1 MNDFSAGD
9 SAWLTRLARNDKDL
23 VFPTLANALLILRH
37 ELPLRDMLAFNTF
50 TAQHLITRAAPAID
64 DDGAH
69 LPGPYPRPWQGEDVS
84 LVQAFLQRA
93 FDGRFSRATTEEA
106 MAATAALNRFHP
118 VTHWLDGLEWDRWPR
133 LDTWLSIAFGVEGS
147 EYHTAVGSKFLM
159 AAVRRVRRPGCKFD
173 HMPVFEGP
181 QGLGKSRAM
190 RALFGADWFSD
201 DIPADL
207 ADKDAAMALRGIW
220 GLEFA
225 EIEHLIR
232 VEIETLKAFL
242 SRQVDRYRPPYG
254 KFFVDWPRQGVMFG
268 TTNADDYLRDT
279 SGNRRIWPVKC
290 VTADMRWIEANRGQL
305 WAEAAH
311 REAGE
316 EEIWLD
322 DDVVREDAADVQAER
337 MADDLWLPAVEEW
350 LQHKEKVHASDVLSG
365 AVGLERSRQ
374 GKREEM
380 RVGGLLRAL
389 GWDRRTIREP
399 GGKPRKAWVL
409 PSRFDPP
416 LPEKG

>member
-1 MNDFSAGD
+1 MNDYTAGT
-9 SAWLTRLARNDKDL
+9 SAWMAGVARNDRGATM
-23 VFPTLANALLILRH
+23 PSLANALLVLRH
-37 ELPLRDMLAFNTF
+37 DIPILGMLAWNSF
-50 TAQHLITRAAPAID
+50 TAQHLIMHAAPAID
-64 DDGAH
+64 AEGRSLA
-69 LPGPYPRPWQGEDVS
+69 GPYPRPWAGEDVA
-84 LVQAFLQRA
+84 LVQAYLQRNW
-93 FDGRFSRATTEEA
+93 DPRFNRATTEEA

-133 LDTWLSIAFGVEGS
+133 LDTWLSITFGVEGS
-147 EYHTAVGSKFLM
+147 DYHTAVGSKFLM
-159 AAVRRVRRPGCKFD
+159 AAVRRVRHPGCKFD

-181 QGLGKSRAM
+181 QGLGKSRTM
-190 RALFGADWFSD
+190 RALFGAPWFSD

-207 ADKDAAMALRGIW
+207 ADKDAAMALRGVW

-279 SGNRRIWPVKC
+279 SGNRRIWPVRC
-290 VTADMRWIEANRGQL
+290 ITADMRWIEANRGQL

-311 REAGE
+311 REARE

-337 MADDLWLPAVEEW
+337 MAEDLWLPVVEEW
-350 LQHKEKVHASDVLSG
+350 LRLKEKVHASDVLAG
-365 AVGLERSRQ
+365 AVGLERGRQ

-380 RVGGLLRAL
+380 RVGAILKGL
-389 GWDRRTIREP
+389 GWERRTMRDKE
-399 GGKPRKAWVL
+399 GKPRKMWVF
-409 PSRFDPP
+409 PERFDG
-416 LPEKG
+416 PELSLN